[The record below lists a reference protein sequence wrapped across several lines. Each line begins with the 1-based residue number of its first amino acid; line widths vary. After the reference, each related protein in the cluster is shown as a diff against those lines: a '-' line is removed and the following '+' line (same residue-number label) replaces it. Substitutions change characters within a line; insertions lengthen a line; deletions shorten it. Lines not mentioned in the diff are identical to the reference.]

1 MEMNPA
7 ISAVVDATSTT
18 PVRDGDKVG
27 PVVDDTDRRG
37 LGSENKARHCLSPEG
52 HRAEAAPLCADM
64 GGVEPFDVDS
74 YAAMIYRA
82 NLEIGLADAQIEYST
97 TPELQDLL
105 TRASEAS
112 TVRRRRLRRT

>member
-1 MEMNPA
+1 
-7 ISAVVDATSTT
+7 
-18 PVRDGDKVG
+18 
-27 PVVDDTDRRG
+27 
-37 LGSENKARHCLSPEG
+37 
-52 HRAEAAPLCADM
+52 M